1 MMRKRFLFL
10 GILLALLL
18 TGLVGLWLC
27 LRPDPRLFIR
37 LDIASALH
45 DPKVVSVNPGNGD
58 ITWRGKNRR
67 QRSRV
72 SGTGGA
78 GFALAGE
85 RSFFFT
91 VPWQGASGFF
101 CYYDLRADNGQP
113 ISMDLRIIRRG
124 GDIFVGNVARP
135 RGAGFFTQKMNARPG
150 DRCQLRWRGSG
161 RVFVGRPLLYRVLP
175 VHERKTIVML
185 AADTLRG
192 DQIDAR
198 VGDVA
203 VAPFLANLSKE
214 SARFE
219 RCLSPSTWTLPS
231 FASLF
236 TARHEITHGLNSPG
250 VLDAGQPFLVESVAD
265 SFITVNFNGGCWMQF
280 QSGFQRGFDIVR
292 EGGYFGERK
301 TVNAKSLLEGA
312 LALLETAEFPATFLF
327 LHTFQVHTPYAPPAD
342 LLRRLDPTHPALA
355 SGIFP
360 VEPPSITA
368 SLSEKEHYFR
378 LYQAGVSVL
387 DRETSRFFSG
397 LKRTGLNAQ
406 TMFILFGDHGEAFG
420 KHGIWEHGSS
430 LFEEQVHVP
439 LLIRFPDGRFAGKKV
454 AGPVSLLDVFP
465 TLLDWLKIP
474 APDVP
479 LDGSSLLPTLESGTA
494 RPVPVVS
501 SLMNCWFEPAIPPIL
516 ALTYPRYKIVV
527 TFAADKSGRDDIKAY
542 DLQMDPEEM
551 KPLSALPPAEWQQ
564 SLPIIRNFRAYLNQ
578 PRQTQ
583 GKSGRNDMD
592 PELREQLKALGYI

>member
-1 MMRKRFLFL
+1 MIRKR
-10 GILLALLL
+10 ILLMGIVLVAMLA
-18 TGLVGLWLC
+18 GLVGLWLHFRPAPC
-27 LRPDPRLFIR
+27 LFLR
-37 LDIASALH
+37 LDITSSLH
-45 DPKVVSVNPGNGD
+45 DPKVVAINPLNGD
-58 ITWRGKNRR
+58 MKWQGKNKRE
-67 QRSRV
+67 RSRV
-72 SGTGGA
+72 SASGGA
-78 GFALAGE
+78 GFALAGQ

-91 VPWQGASGFF
+91 VPWKGASGFF

-113 ISMDLRIIRRG
+113 ISMDLYVLRREGEILVG
-124 GDIFVGNVARP
+124 GVAQP
-135 RGAGFFTQKMNARPG
+135 RGAGFFVQKMNVLPG
-150 DRCQLRWRGSG
+150 DRYQLRWQGSG

-203 VAPFLANLSKE
+203 VAPFLASLGKE

-250 VLDAGQPFLVESVAD
+250 ILDADQPFLVEAISD
-265 SFITVNFNGGCWMQF
+265 SFITINFNGGCWMQF

-292 EGGYFGERK
+292 EGGYFGERR
-301 TVNAKSLLEGA
+301 TVSAKSLLEGA
-312 LALLETAEFPATFLF
+312 LDLLETAEFPVTFLF

-360 VEPPSITA
+360 VEPPAMTA

-378 LYQAGVSVL
+378 LYQAGVSVF

-397 LKRTGLNAQ
+397 LKRTGLYAQ

-420 KHGIWEHGSS
+420 EHGTWEHGSS
-430 LFEEQVHVP
+430 LFEEQTHVP
-439 LLIRFPDGRFAGKKV
+439 LLIRFPAGQFAGKKV
-454 AGPVSLLDVFP
+454 VMPVSLLDVFP

-474 APDVP
+474 APNVP
-479 LDGSSLLPTLESGTA
+479 LDGSSLMPILESGAT
-494 RPVPVVS
+494 RPLPVVS
-501 SLMNCWFEPAIPPIL
+501 SLMNCWFDPAIPPIL

-527 TFAADKSGRDDIKAY
+527 TFAAPKSGKDDIKAY
-542 DLQMDPEEM
+542 DRQEDPREM
-551 KPLSALPPAEWQQ
+551 QPLSAQPPAEWQQ
-564 SLPIIRNFRAYLNQ
+564 SLPIIRKFRAYLNQ
-578 PRQTQ
+578 PQYKQRKLQ
-583 GKSGRNDMD
+583 GKDLD
-592 PELREQLKALGYI
+592 PELREQLKALGYL

>member
-1 MMRKRFLFL
+1 M
-10 GILLALLL
+10 GIVLVALLA
-18 TGLVGLWLC
+18 GLVGLWLRF
-27 LRPDPRLFIR
+27 RPAPCLFIR
-37 LDIASALH
+37 LDITSSLH
-45 DPKVVSVNPGNGD
+45 DPKVVSINPLNGD
-58 ITWRGKNRR
+58 IKWQGKNKR

-72 SGTGGA
+72 SGSGGA

-91 VPWQGASGFF
+91 VPWEGASGFF
-101 CYYDLRADNGQP
+101 CYHDLRADNGQP
-113 ISMDLRIIRRG
+113 ISMDLYVLRRG
-124 GDIFVGNVARP
+124 GEILIGGVAQP
-135 RGAGFFTQKMNARPG
+135 RGAGFFVQKMNVLPG
-150 DRCQLRWRGSG
+150 DRYQLRWRGSG

-203 VAPFLANLSKE
+203 VAPFLASLCKE

-250 VLDAGQPFLVESVAD
+250 ILDADQPFLVEAIAD

-292 EGGYFGERK
+292 EGGYFGERR
-301 TVNAKSLLEGA
+301 TVSAKSLLEGS
-312 LALLETAEFPATFLF
+312 LDLLEAAEFPVTFLF

-360 VEPPSITA
+360 VEPPAMTA

-378 LYQAGVSVL
+378 LYQAGVSVF

-397 LKRTGLNAQ
+397 LKRTGLYAQ
-406 TMFILFGDHGEAFG
+406 TTFILFGDHGEAFG
-420 KHGIWEHGSS
+420 EHGTWEHGSS
-430 LFEEQVHVP
+430 LFEEQTHIP
-439 LLIRFPDGRFAGKKV
+439 LLIRFPAGQFAGKKV
-454 AGPVSLLDVFP
+454 AMPVSLLDVFP

-474 APDVP
+474 APNVP
-479 LDGSSLLPTLESGTA
+479 LDGSSLMPILESGAT

-527 TFAADKSGRDDIKAY
+527 TFAAPKSGKDDIKAY
-542 DLQMDPEEM
+542 DRQEDPREM
-551 KPLSALPPAEWQQ
+551 QPLSSLPPAEWQQ
-564 SLPIIRNFRAYLNQ
+564 SLPIIRKFRAYLNQ
-578 PRQTQ
+578 PQYKQRKLQ
-583 GKSGRNDMD
+583 GTDLD
-592 PELREQLKALGYI
+592 PELREQLKALGYL

>member
-1 MMRKRFLFL
+1 M
-10 GILLALLL
+10 GIVLVAMLAS
-18 TGLVGLWLC
+18 LVGLWLHF
-27 LRPDPRLFIR
+27 RPAPRLFLR
-37 LDIASALH
+37 LDITSSLH
-45 DPKVVSVNPGNGD
+45 DPKVVAINPLNGD
-58 ITWRGKNRR
+58 MKWQGKNK
-67 QRSRV
+67 QERSRV
-72 SGTGGA
+72 SGSGGA

-85 RSFFFT
+85 RSFFFM
-91 VPWQGASGFF
+91 VPWKGASGFF
-101 CYYDLRADNGQP
+101 CYYDLRANNDQP
-113 ISMDLRIIRRG
+113 ISMDLYVLRRG
-124 GDIFVGNVARP
+124 GEILVGGVAQP
-135 RGAGFFTQKMNARPG
+135 RGAGFFVQKMNVLPG
-150 DRCQLRWRGSG
+150 DRYQLRWRGSG

-203 VAPFLANLSKE
+203 VAPFLASLGKE

-250 VLDAGQPFLVESVAD
+250 ILDADQPFLVEAIAD

-292 EGGYFGERK
+292 EGGYFGERR
-301 TVNAKSLLEGA
+301 TVSAKSLLEGA
-312 LALLETAEFPATFLF
+312 LDLLETAEFPVTFLF

-360 VEPPSITA
+360 VEPPAMTA

-378 LYQAGVSVL
+378 LYQAGVSVF

-397 LKRTGLNAQ
+397 LKRTGLYAQ
-406 TMFILFGDHGEAFG
+406 TTFILFGDHGEAFG
-420 KHGIWEHGSS
+420 EHGTWEHGSS
-430 LFEEQVHVP
+430 LFEEQTHVP
-439 LLIRFPDGRFAGKKV
+439 LLIRFPAGQFAGKKV
-454 AGPVSLLDVFP
+454 AMPVSLLDVFP

-474 APDVP
+474 APNVP
-479 LDGSSLLPTLESGTA
+479 LDGSSLMPILESGAT
-494 RPVPVVS
+494 RPLPVVS
-501 SLMNCWFEPAIPPIL
+501 SLMHCWFDPAIPPIL

-527 TFAADKSGRDDIKAY
+527 TFAAPKSGKDDIKAY
-542 DLQMDPEEM
+542 DRQEDPREM
-551 KPLSALPPAEWQQ
+551 QPLSAQPPAEWQQ
-564 SLPIIRNFRAYLNQ
+564 SLPIIRKFRAYLNQ
-578 PRQTQ
+578 PQYKQRKLQ
-583 GKSGRNDMD
+583 GKDLD
-592 PELREQLKALGYI
+592 PELREQLKALGYL

>member
-1 MMRKRFLFL
+1 M
-10 GILLALLL
+10 GIVLVAMLA
-18 TGLVGLWLC
+18 GLVGLWLHFRPAPC
-27 LRPDPRLFIR
+27 LFLR
-37 LDIASALH
+37 LDITSSLH
-45 DPKVVSVNPGNGD
+45 DPKVVAINPLNGD
-58 ITWRGKNRR
+58 MKWQGKNKRE
-67 QRSRV
+67 RSRV
-72 SGTGGA
+72 SASGGA
-78 GFALAGE
+78 GFALAGQ

-91 VPWQGASGFF
+91 VPWKGASGFF

-113 ISMDLRIIRRG
+113 ISMDLYVLRREGEILVG
-124 GDIFVGNVARP
+124 GVAQP
-135 RGAGFFTQKMNARPG
+135 RGAGFFVQKMNVLPG
-150 DRCQLRWRGSG
+150 DRYQLRWQGSG

-203 VAPFLANLSKE
+203 VAPFLASLGKE

-250 VLDAGQPFLVESVAD
+250 ILDADQPFLVEAISD
-265 SFITVNFNGGCWMQF
+265 SFITINFNGGCWMQF

-292 EGGYFGERK
+292 EGGYFGERR
-301 TVNAKSLLEGA
+301 TVSAKSLLEGA
-312 LALLETAEFPATFLF
+312 LDLLETAEFPVTFLF

-360 VEPPSITA
+360 VEPPAMTA

-378 LYQAGVSVL
+378 LYQAGVSVF

-397 LKRTGLNAQ
+397 LKRTGLYAQ

-420 KHGIWEHGSS
+420 EHGTWEHGSS
-430 LFEEQVHVP
+430 LFEEQTHVP
-439 LLIRFPDGRFAGKKV
+439 LLIRFPAGQFAGKKV
-454 AGPVSLLDVFP
+454 VMPVSLLDVFP

-474 APDVP
+474 APNVP
-479 LDGSSLLPTLESGTA
+479 LDGSSLMPILESGAT
-494 RPVPVVS
+494 RPLPVVS
-501 SLMNCWFEPAIPPIL
+501 SLMNCWFDPAIPPIL

-527 TFAADKSGRDDIKAY
+527 TFAAPKSGKDDIKAY
-542 DLQMDPEEM
+542 DRQEDPREM
-551 KPLSALPPAEWQQ
+551 QPLSAQPPAEWQQ
-564 SLPIIRNFRAYLNQ
+564 SLPIIRKFRAYLNQ
-578 PRQTQ
+578 PQYKQRKLQ
-583 GKSGRNDMD
+583 GKDLD
-592 PELREQLKALGYI
+592 PELREQLKALGYL